1 MSEVIEFNE
10 FKKIDL
16 RVAKIIEV
24 EDIEGKD
31 KLFKLKIDL
40 GSEKRT
46 LVAGVKGIYSA
57 EQLKG
62 KSIVVVANLKPAQIA
77 GITSEGMLLAAVDH
91 SNGEISLLKSKQ
103 ELSVGSN
110 ITGVGLE

>member
-1 MSEVIEFNE
+1 MSEVIELNE

-16 RVAKIIEV
+16 RIGKVIEV

-31 KLFKLKIDL
+31 KLFKLKVDL

-57 EQLKG
+57 EELKG
-62 KSIVVVANLKPAQIA
+62 KNIVVVTNLKPATIA
-77 GITSEGMLLAAVDH
+77 AITSQGMLLAAVEGN
-91 SNGEISLLKSKQ
+91 SISI
-103 ELSVGSN
+103 
-110 ITGVGLE
+110 ITPDKEMKPGTRVE